1 MPGWPEVPTLFQ
13 FIVGDLCLGAAFAGA
28 FLKIEKKRAL
38 TAICAAL
45 YVALAL
51 VLVWEAVVF
60 GATAVGAAPFVVAA
74 ILAAAAAGIEGMP
87 LRKKTCKPG
96 IALIAFGLILS
107 MLGLSFALKTLPL
120 GTSYAVWVGIGAM
133 LTVVYGMLTGEESV
147 SAVKVVL
154 IAGLVA
160 CIVGLKAANG
170 ETAAS

>member
-1 MPGWPEVPTLFQ
+1 MGHSARKVERLSQVVPS
-13 FIVGDLCLGAAFAGA
+13 IVF
-28 FLKIEKKRAL
+28 
-38 TAICAAL
+38 
-45 YVALAL
+45 
-51 VLVWEAVVF
+51 
-60 GATAVGAAPFVVAA
+60 VAA
-74 ILAAAAAGIEGMP
+74 
-87 LRKKTCKPG
+87 
-96 IALIAFGLILS
+96 LILS